1 MCKEPV
7 LGTQRALKKCLFSP
21 KRVGGKKSRHRGTT
35 PTPQIQI
42 STGSYLL
49 AEWPCLLPALAQRPQ
64 ILDGVPRSPGQGANP
79 LTCEAAE
86 DKVGWPADRRCLPL
100 IGSGSRSGPMGARG
114 SLAVTNEK
122 RVRLPGG
129 GASARSWLRL
139 CADGPRPPSLHL
151 SL

>member
-1 MCKEPV
+1 M
-7 LGTQRALKKCLFSP
+7 
-21 KRVGGKKSRHRGTT
+21 
-35 PTPQIQI
+35 
-42 STGSYLL
+42 TGSEGEVDSCLQDLMSSKGRNKEERRVATGVQLRLPRSRSPPVVTYLQSDPASSL
-49 AEWPCLLPALAQRPQ
+49 RWPNAPKSSTVFPDL
-64 ILDGVPRSPGQGANP
+64 RSPGQGANP

-129 GASARSWLRL
+129 GASARS
-139 CADGPRPPSLHL
+139 
-151 SL
+151 